1 MTTDLLP
8 VDPTPA
14 EAKPTQNQADL
25 LRKILK
31 QAQANIKAA
40 LDLLEDGTAATRI
53 APLLNFTIP
62 TLSTPSAGSR
72 VVEGIFDGQKM
83 IGENGQIF
91 VVPANYA
98 SKSKLVS
105 GDGLKLIITQ
115 SGNFIFKQIG
125 PVERER
131 LIGELA
137 IDPVTRQFVV
147 KVNGRDWKVLTAS
160 VTYFKG
166 EAGDEAVILTPR
178 TGNTSWAAVENIVK
192 KTIATQ

>member
-1 MTTDLLP
+1 MSTDLLP
-8 VDPTPA
+8 AELTPA

-40 LDLLEDGTAATRI
+40 LELLEDGTAAARI
-53 APLLNFTIP
+53 APLLNLTIP
-62 TLSTPSAGSR
+62 TLSTPAAGSR

-137 IDPVTRQFVV
+137 IDPLTRQFVV

-166 EAGDEAVILTPR
+166 EAGDEAVILTPKV
-178 TGNTSWAAVENIVK
+178 GSTSWAAVENIVK
-192 KTIATQ
+192 KTIAT

>member
-1 MTTDLLP
+1 MSTDLLP

-14 EAKPTQNQADL
+14 EAKPTQNQVDL

-40 LDLLEDGTAATRI
+40 LDLLEDDTAAARI
-53 APLLNFTIP
+53 APLLNLTIP

-131 LIGELA
+131 LIGELM
-137 IDPVTRQFVV
+137 IDPITRQFVV

-166 EAGDEAVILTPR
+166 EAGDEAVILVPKVGSTA
-178 TGNTSWAAVENIVK
+178 WAAVENIVK
-192 KTIATQ
+192 KTIAT